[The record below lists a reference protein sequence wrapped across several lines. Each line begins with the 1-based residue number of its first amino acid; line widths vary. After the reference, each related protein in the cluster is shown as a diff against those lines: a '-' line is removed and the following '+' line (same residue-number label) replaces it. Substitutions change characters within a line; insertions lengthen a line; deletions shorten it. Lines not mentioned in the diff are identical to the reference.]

1 MSSEVLQKYLLRKY
15 SSYHEV
21 WIKRWPYVNQVAEE
35 EPQQLQRQLYVE
47 FEGEEGVDEGGVSKE
62 FFQLIIAELFNPNY
76 GENYSTMLPYGK
88 AAMELAQILAF
99 IFGLEVLLNP
109 LSVWN

>member
-1 MSSEVLQKYLLRKY
+1 MFIVKVQFFGSLTFVVSHFHFRNICFHTY
-15 SSYHEV
+15 SSHFWSLLTFLVECSYNC
-21 WIKRWPYVNQVAEE
+21 WLYDLLKPQVAEE

-76 GENYSTMLPYGK
+76 GERIN
-88 AAMELAQILAF
+88 
-99 IFGLEVLLNP
+99 LLI
-109 LSVWN
+109 SK